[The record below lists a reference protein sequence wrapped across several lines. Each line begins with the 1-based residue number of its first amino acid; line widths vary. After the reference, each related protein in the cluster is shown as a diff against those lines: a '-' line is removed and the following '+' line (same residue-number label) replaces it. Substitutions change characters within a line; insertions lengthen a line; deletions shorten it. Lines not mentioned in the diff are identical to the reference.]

1 MRCRRGEPASWE
13 TLGGGCP
20 PARAAAYFT
29 AGWQLGREEKPLP
42 ASPLCPRAR
51 DCVEGG
57 SCSPHFCQ
65 LNTQLMD
72 GLEGAWG
79 SAKAVAEDDAFRC
92 ALRGSCPDFERPAP
106 RGALGAAL
114 AGEGRPALAASSL
127 GSAPAGQR
135 RCPLQ
140 APGAMPTLSLH
151 TPGGP
156 KLAASCAF
164 NPPPSTHTNTHP
176 TLQRF
181 AVTGLEAGAQFP
193 GAARSAGR
201 TGL

>member
-57 SCSPHFCQ
+57 RCSPHFCQ

-92 ALRGSCPDFERPAP
+92 APRGSCPDFERPAP

-151 TPGGP
+151 TPGG
-156 KLAASCAF
+156 LGS
-164 NPPPSTHTNTHP
+164 
-176 TLQRF
+176 
-181 AVTGLEAGAQFP
+181 
-193 GAARSAGR
+193 GR
-201 TGL
+201 